1 MVEAIFH
8 GGVRLKKEAAEEFLR
23 LLQEGGEDKVE
34 EALGFYPN
42 FLPPGTERDLKEGVL
57 PGFNL
62 FEGSE
67 LDRFLEWVAQAA
79 LPGEVI
85 ALEYEEGMGYPVFG
99 YQVVEGGT
107 LKRLTTAFVD
117 EEGRV
122 LTTFPHPDKD

>member
-1 MVEAIFH
+1 MVEVIFH
-8 GGVRLKKEAAEEFLR
+8 GYVRVKKETAEEFLR

-34 EALGFYPN
+34 ETLGFYPN
-42 FLPPGTERDLKEGVL
+42 FLPPGAERDLKKGIL
-57 PGFNL
+57 PNFNV
-62 FEGSE
+62 SDYD

-85 ALEYEEGMGYPVFG
+85 ALEYEEGIGYPIFG
-99 YQVVEGGT
+99 YQVVGDGT